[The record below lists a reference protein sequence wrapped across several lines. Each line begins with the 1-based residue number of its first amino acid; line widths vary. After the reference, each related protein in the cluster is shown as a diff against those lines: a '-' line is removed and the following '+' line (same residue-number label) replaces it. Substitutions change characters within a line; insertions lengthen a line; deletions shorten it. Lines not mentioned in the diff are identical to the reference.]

1 MAAFYDAASWDLG
14 IGQTVRCYKD
24 GQEIVGVVV
33 DLKREFVLKY
43 VYFEDENGE
52 VHKAVHDDVLII
64 GYPKK

>member
-14 IGQTVRCYKD
+14 IGQTVRYYED
-24 GQEIVGVVV
+24 GQKIVGVVV
-33 DLKREFVLKY
+33 DLKREVRKY
-43 VYFEDENGE
+43 VYFEDEHGK